1 MYTFSISHD
10 SFKNIMIYFSCVIVW
25 VLIGVIMKK
34 MKAKLSKILGLLLI
48 LVLSF
53 HGLTFFRLI
62 PPRIYTNADF
72 DIPTYV
78 SPYDQDQDGI
88 DDQSD
93 ILSSVRTY
101 IATKPKY
108 QSKYYGS
115 GYPDDE
121 YGVCTDVVAFGL
133 LGAGY
138 DLMMLVNNDVKARND
153 IYKINTI
160 DKKIDFRRVNNLKI
174 FFDEHALS
182 LTIDVHDIQAWQ
194 GGDIIVF
201 RKHIGVVSDKRNK
214 KGIPYVIHH
223 GSPYQLFYEEDILEQ
238 RSDIIG
244 HYRIVP
250 KRNDN

>member
-1 MYTFSISHD
+1 MQRKTSKRI
-10 SFKNIMIYFSCVIVW
+10 KRVGVLLFSCVSFFT
-25 VLIGVIMKK
+25 
-34 MKAKLSKILGLLLI
+34 LSMYNFNPFK
-48 LVLSF
+48 
-53 HGLTFFRLI
+53 T
-62 PPRIYTNADF
+62 YTNADF
-72 DIPTYV
+72 NISTYV
-78 SPYDQDQDGI
+78 SPYDQDQDGM

-153 IYKINTI
+153 VYKINTI

-182 LTIDVHDIQAWQ
+182 LTIDVHDIHAWQ

-201 RKHIGVVSDKRNK
+201 KKHIGVVSDKRNK

-238 RSDIIG
+238 LSDIIG
-244 HYRIVP
+244 HYRIKP
-250 KRNDN
+250 LP

>member
-1 MYTFSISHD
+1 MQRKTSKRI
-10 SFKNIMIYFSCVIVW
+10 KRVGVLLFSCVSFFI
-25 VLIGVIMKK
+25 
-34 MKAKLSKILGLLLI
+34 LSMYNFNPFK
-48 LVLSF
+48 
-53 HGLTFFRLI
+53 T
-62 PPRIYTNADF
+62 YTNADF
-72 DIPTYV
+72 NISTYV
-78 SPYDQDQDGI
+78 SPYDQDQDGM

-133 LGAGY
+133 LGSGY

-153 IYKINTI
+153 VYKINTI

-182 LTIDVHDIQAWQ
+182 LTIDVHDIHAWQ

-201 RKHIGVVSDKRNK
+201 KKHIGVVSDKRNK

-223 GSPYQLFYEEDILEQ
+223 GSPYQLFYEEDIVEQ

-244 HYRIVP
+244 HYRIKP
-250 KRNDN
+250 LP

>member
-1 MYTFSISHD
+1 MQRKTSKRI
-10 SFKNIMIYFSCVIVW
+10 KRVGVLLFSCVSFFI
-25 VLIGVIMKK
+25 
-34 MKAKLSKILGLLLI
+34 LSMYNFNPFK
-48 LVLSF
+48 
-53 HGLTFFRLI
+53 T
-62 PPRIYTNADF
+62 YTNADF
-72 DIPTYV
+72 NISTYV
-78 SPYDQDQDGI
+78 SPYDQDQDGM

-153 IYKINTI
+153 VYKINTI

-182 LTIDVHDIQAWQ
+182 LTIDVHDIHAWQ

-201 RKHIGVVSDKRNK
+201 KKHIGVVSDKRNK

-244 HYRIVP
+244 HYRIKP
-250 KRNDN
+250 LP

>member
-1 MYTFSISHD
+1 MQRKTSKRI
-10 SFKNIMIYFSCVIVW
+10 KRVGVLLFSCVSFI
-25 VLIGVIMKK
+25 I
-34 MKAKLSKILGLLLI
+34 LSMYNFNPFK
-48 LVLSF
+48 
-53 HGLTFFRLI
+53 T
-62 PPRIYTNADF
+62 YTNADF
-72 DIPTYV
+72 NISTYV
-78 SPYDQDQDGI
+78 SPYDQDQDGM

-153 IYKINTI
+153 VYKINTI

-182 LTIDVHDIQAWQ
+182 LTIDVHDIHAWQ

-201 RKHIGVVSDKRNK
+201 KKHIGVVSDKRNK

-244 HYRIVP
+244 HYRIKP
-250 KRNDN
+250 LP

>member
-1 MYTFSISHD
+1 MQRKTSKRI
-10 SFKNIMIYFSCVIVW
+10 KRVGVLLFSCVSFI
-25 VLIGVIMKK
+25 I
-34 MKAKLSKILGLLLI
+34 LSMYNFNPFK
-48 LVLSF
+48 
-53 HGLTFFRLI
+53 T
-62 PPRIYTNADF
+62 YTNADF
-72 DIPTYV
+72 NISTYV
-78 SPYDQDQDGI
+78 SPYDQDQDGM

-108 QSKYYGS
+108 QSKYYGT

-133 LGAGY
+133 LGSGY

-153 IYKINTI
+153 VYKINTI

-182 LTIDVHDIQAWQ
+182 LTIDVHDIHAWQ

-201 RKHIGVVSDKRNK
+201 KKHIGVVSDKRNK

-244 HYRIVP
+244 HYRIKP
-250 KRNDN
+250 LP

>member
-1 MYTFSISHD
+1 MQRKTSKRI
-10 SFKNIMIYFSCVIVW
+10 KRVGVLLFSCVSFFI
-25 VLIGVIMKK
+25 
-34 MKAKLSKILGLLLI
+34 LSMYNFNPFK
-48 LVLSF
+48 
-53 HGLTFFRLI
+53 T
-62 PPRIYTNADF
+62 YTNADF
-72 DIPTYV
+72 NISTYV
-78 SPYDQDQDGI
+78 SPYDQDQDGM

-108 QSKYYGS
+108 QSKYYGT

-153 IYKINTI
+153 VYKINTI

-182 LTIDVHDIQAWQ
+182 LTIDVHDIHAWQ

-201 RKHIGVVSDKRNK
+201 KKHIGVVSDKRNK

-244 HYRIVP
+244 HYRIKP
-250 KRNDN
+250 LP